1 MSHCT
6 HCGAPVEA
14 NERLCTGCATA
25 LVQQH
30 HRDLWR
36 MVQAICLGTPG
47 TWRLVPPQEE
57 TP

>member
-1 MSHCT
+1 MSTCT

-14 NERLCTGCATA
+14 DERLCAGCATA
-25 LVQQH
+25 LMQQH

-47 TWRLVPPQEE
+47 TWRIEPPQEDD
-57 TP
+57 T